1 MQKMCETMTR
11 LICQASRLRA
21 DEPGLKSTSV
31 GARMCLNCNLGIV
44 ENLYHMIMQC
54 PIMED
59 IRYNMYTEHE
69 GQSSCRGPGS
79 WGNPWMAWKSILSAF
94 ASKLQVGIYV

>member
-69 GQSSCRGPGS
+69 GQSSGDLAPGEIHGWRGNQYYLHWPRNCR
-79 WGNPWMAWKSILSAF
+79 
-94 ASKLQVGIYV
+94 